1 MTRDLFREGRDV
13 VPALVRSAEND
24 AQGRTDDVE
33 LLRPPSR
40 SPGTLVIKGL
50 LRLWHAV

>member
-1 MTRDLFREGRDV
+1 MMRDLFREGRDV
-13 VPALVRSAEND
+13 DAALVRSAEND
-24 AQGRTDDVE
+24 AQGRADVE

-40 SPGTLVIKGL
+40 SAGTLVIKGL